1 MALMFLPERLLEVKY
16 WIEEREAVRGKHD
29 LKIAGKWSDDPAFQ
43 TIRFCN
49 VYREHDRV
57 TRWIR
62 ENWRHPFLE
71 HPMLP
76 LAMVIARLVN
86 WPDTLLQLGFPI
98 NGWDPDWF
106 EKVLAKRKANGDKV
120 WTNAYMVTGG
130 YSEGGESKEVI
141 IARVID
147 GADYAIKSFPRP
159 ETLKGWFQ
167 LLSTPGLG
175 PFLRGQIIADLKYTP
190 VLREAPDWWTWCAP
204 GPGSQQGLNFL
215 MGKPQTKTWR
225 NDDFME
231 AINKLREH
239 LPVEIHAQDTQN
251 VLCEYS
257 KWFKFTHLGTPPKN
271 KYVRV

>member
-1 MALMFLPERLLEVKY
+1 MTHTFLPDRLKEVQY
-16 WIEEREAVRGKHD
+16 WIEERERVRAKHD
-29 LKIAGKWSDDPAFQ
+29 AKTPGNWSDDPAFQ

-62 ENWRHPFLE
+62 ENWRDPFAD

-98 NGWDPDWF
+98 NGWDHEWF
-106 EKVLAKRKANGDKV
+106 KRVLAKRKADGDKV

-141 IARVID
+141 IARVIA
-147 GADYAIKSFPRP
+147 GAEFAITHFSHP
-159 ETLKGWFQ
+159 ESLKGWFQ

-175 PFLRGQIIADLKYTP
+175 PFLRGQVIADLKYTP
-190 VLREAPDWWTWCAP
+190 KLKDAPDWWTWCAP

-215 MGKPQTKTWR
+215 MGKAQSKTWR

-231 AINKLREH
+231 AINELRQH

>member
-1 MALMFLPERLLEVKY
+1 MTHTFLPDRLKEVQY
-16 WIEEREAVRGKHD
+16 WIEERERVRAKHD
-29 LKIAGKWSDDPAFQ
+29 AKVPGEWSGDPAFQ

-62 ENWRHPFLE
+62 ENWRDPFAD

-98 NGWDPDWF
+98 NGWDPEWF
-106 EKVLAKRKANGDKV
+106 QRVLAKRKADGNKV

-141 IARVID
+141 IARVIA
-147 GADYAIKSFPRP
+147 GAKFAINNFPHP
-159 ETLKGWFQ
+159 ESLKGWFQ

-190 VLREAPDWWTWCAP
+190 KLEDAPDWWTWCAP
-204 GPGSQQGLNFL
+204 GPGSQQGLSIL
-215 MGKPQTKTWR
+215 TGKPPSKTWR

-231 AINKLREH
+231 AINELRLQ

-257 KWFKFTHLGTPPKN
+257 KWYKFTKLSVPPKN